1 MAASLDIAV
10 ASNYI
15 RLRMGD
21 AVKDQIIEQVD
32 RLDEAQRRQVL
43 EFARKLAPVSGVPG
57 RSLMRFAGS
66 INALDLDA
74 MSKAILED
82 CEKVDPNGW

>member
-1 MAASLDIAV
+1 
-10 ASNYI
+10 
-15 RLRMGD
+15 MGD

-43 EFARKLAPVSGVPG
+43 EYARKLAPVSGVPG
-57 RSLMRFAGS
+57 RNLMRFAGS
-66 INALDLDA
+66 INAADLAA

-82 CEKVDPNGW
+82 CEKVDTDGW